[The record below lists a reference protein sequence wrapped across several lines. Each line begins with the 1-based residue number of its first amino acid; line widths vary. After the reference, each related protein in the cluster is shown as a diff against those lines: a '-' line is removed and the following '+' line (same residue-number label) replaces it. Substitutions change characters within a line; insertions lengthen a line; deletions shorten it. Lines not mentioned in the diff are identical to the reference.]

1 MTELQMFVAYVGP
14 LSVIAGAAWK
24 MSARLARMEERLAAL
39 EKENRELKS
48 DITAL
53 RTLLSVLVDSRRS
66 AG

>member
-14 LSVIAGAAWK
+14 LSIIAGAAWK
-24 MSARLARMEERLAAL
+24 MSARLAKMDARLAQL

>member
-39 EKENRELKS
+39 AKENS
-48 DITAL
+48 GHTADITAL
-53 RTLLSVLVDSRRS
+53 RTLLSVLVDSRR
-66 AG
+66 ATG